1 MRSRRPRVLIVDDE
15 DNIVLALHRVLYQD
29 NPRYD
34 VLLARSAE
42 IAQQILLDVPVDVLV
57 TDVHLPEMSG
67 MDLLCWAAIE
77 TPTTRVMVMTAFD
90 ISGIKDRAHAFGCL
104 RLMRK
109 PFDVHEMRG
118 AILRALDRR
127 DGFAGN
133 LADLSAID
141 VIQMLCIG
149 RKTVSLRLSEGQRSG
164 VILIENGEIVH
175 AIWEQ
180 YIGEDAFF
188 QMMTV
193 VNGLFHTS
201 PLPPDIERTIRGDWQ
216 YLLMEGIRRLD
227 ELAAGII
234 PDDQPRPSMRY
245 APIVSSMSQAPD
257 AGGMGALFSIPP
269 PPRMPSAQGAPAP
282 QAAAA
287 APARPPPA
295 GQPPP
300 PQAAAAAPAAAPANA
315 AAGADVSRLIDQ
327 GFSSLRSGNRD
338 EARKFW
344 EEALKLDP
352 SNRMIELNIRKLDA
366 KNLRDQR

>member
-1 MRSRRPRVLIVDDE
+1 MPSRRPRVLIVDDE

-29 NPRYD
+29 NQRYD

-133 LADLSAID
+133 LADLSAVD

-149 RKTVSLRLSEGQRSG
+149 RKTVALRLSEGQRSG
-164 VILIENGEIVH
+164 VVLIENGEIVH

-188 QMMTV
+188 QMMSV

-227 ELAAGII
+227 ELAAGIT
-234 PDDQPRPSMRY
+234 PDEQRPSMRY
-245 APIVSSMSQAPD
+245 APLVSMSQAPD
-257 AGGMGALFSIPP
+257 GGGLGSLFSIPP
-269 PPRMPSAQGAPAP
+269 PPRMPTAQGAPAP
-282 QAAAA
+282 QPAAA
-287 APARPPPA
+287 APPRAPA
-295 GQPPP
+295 PAPAPP
-300 PQAAAAAPAAAPANA
+300 PQAAAAPQAVPAPANSS
-315 AAGADVSRLIDQ
+315 AGADVSRLIDQ

>member
-1 MRSRRPRVLIVDDE
+1 
-15 DNIVLALHRVLYQD
+15 
-29 NPRYD
+29 
-34 VLLARSAE
+34 
-42 IAQQILLDVPVDVLV
+42 
-57 TDVHLPEMSG
+57 

-77 TPTTRVMVMTAFD
+77 TPATRVMVMTAFD

-109 PFDVHEMRG
+109 PFDVHEMRS

-133 LADLSAID
+133 LADLSAVD

-149 RKTVSLRLSEGQRSG
+149 RKTVALRLSEGQRSG
-164 VILIENGEIVH
+164 VVLIENGEIVH

-227 ELAAGII
+227 ELAAGIT
-234 PDDQPRPSMRY
+234 PDEPRPSMRY
-245 APIVSSMSQAPD
+245 APPRLHVPGAGRRGDGRAVLDPAAAAD
-257 AGGMGALFSIPP
+257 ADGS
-269 PPRMPSAQGAPAP
+269 RAPAP

-287 APARPPPA
+287 APPRAPA
-295 GQPPP
+295 PAQAAAPP
-300 PQAAAAAPAAAPANA
+300 PQAAAARRRCRLPPTRTRAPAPTCRA
-315 AAGADVSRLIDQ
+315 
-327 GFSSLRSGNRD
+327 SSIKASPRSDRATVTRRASSGKR
-338 EARKFW
+338 RSSSI
-344 EEALKLDP
+344 LQ
-352 SNRMIELNIRKLDA
+352 NRMIELNIRKLDA